1 MRLDECQ
8 QPDSVRNPRMQA
20 DRLEYRSKGRLM
32 RRWQGVWLGGGA
44 LLILGALALMG
55 AGTKTASGEGAAVMS
70 LSPASVQADIGG
82 HQIDMDVKIANA
94 DNLGAFEFTLKFDSS
109 VLEYVSMTGSN
120 FLSTTG
126 RVQQC
131 IGPSFGPN
139 GESPAAVANTYGA
152 FHFGCTT
159 VGVSGNETKPGPSG
173 SGNLAH
179 VVFKTRGTAGETD
192 IAFKG
197 TGAAGDSKYVIRPA
211 DPNVDGD
218 QGDTGFTG
226 IADVLGNNPGASF
239 IGAALQFNDPSAP
252 GPTRVPRA
260 TPTPVSPQTDPDS
273 IQATVTAVLG
283 APERRIT
290 DSVSGAAGSAD
301 GGNGGGVSS
310 TLGGRRGASGPDVG
324 AAGAAGTGAAGAAGT
339 GAAGNRGPNGAPV
352 AGYGPQH
359 QRPGWPGRVAML
371 LFAVGTLALA
381 AGCLRARVVIDR
393 YERR

>member
-1 MRLDECQ
+1 
-8 QPDSVRNPRMQA
+8 
-20 DRLEYRSKGRLM
+20 M
-32 RRWQGVWLGGGA
+32 RRWQGVLMGGGA
-44 LLILGALALMG
+44 LLIVSALALMG
-55 AGTKTASGEGAAVMS
+55 AGTKTASGQGAAVMS

-82 HQIDMDVKIANA
+82 NQIDMDVKIANA

-109 VLEYVSMTGSN
+109 LLEYVSMTGSN

-131 IGPSFGPN
+131 IGPSYGPN

-159 VGVSGNETKPGPSG
+159 IGVSGNETKPGPSG

-179 VVFKTRGTAGETD
+179 IVFKTRGTAGETD

-239 IGAALQFNDPSAP
+239 IGAALQLNDPSAP

-260 TPTPVSPQTDPDS
+260 TPTPVSPQTDPDN

-290 DSVSGAAGSAD
+290 DSGSGGAGSGD
-301 GGNGGGVSS
+301 GGGVSS
-310 TLGGRRGASGPDVG
+310 TLGGRRGISGPDVG
-324 AAGAAGTGAAGAAGT
+324 AAGAAAPNAAGS
-339 GAAGNRGPNGAPV
+339 RGPNGAPV

>member
-8 QPDSVRNPRMQA
+8 QSDSVRNPRMQA

-55 AGTKTASGEGAAVMS
+55 AGARSASGQGAAVMS
-70 LSPASVQADIGG
+70 LSPASVQANIGG
-82 HQIDMDVKIANA
+82 NQIDMDVKIDNA

-109 VLEYVSMTGSN
+109 MLEYVSMTGSN

-131 IGPSFGPN
+131 IGPSYGPN
-139 GESPAAVANTYGA
+139 GESPATIANTYGA

-159 VGVSGNETKPGPSG
+159 IGVSGNETKPGPSG
-173 SGNLAH
+173 SGKLAH
-179 VVFKTRGTAGETD
+179 IVFKTRGTAGETD

-197 TGAAGDSKYVIRPA
+197 TGAAGDSKYVVRPA

-239 IGAALQFNDPSAP
+239 IGAALQLNDPAAP
-252 GPTRVPRA
+252 EPTRVPRA
-260 TPTPVSPQTDPDS
+260 TPTPVSPQTDPDN

-290 DSVSGAAGSAD
+290 DNASGATGGGD
-301 GGNGGGVSS
+301 GGDGGGVSS
-310 TLGGRRGASGPDVG
+310 VLGGRRGTSGPDVG
-324 AAGAAGTGAAGAAGT
+324 ASGSGAGGPSAAGSRA
-339 GAAGNRGPNGAPV
+339 PNGAPI
-352 AGYGPQH
+352 AGYGPQP
-359 QRPGWPGRVAML
+359 QRPGWPGRVATL

-393 YERR
+393 HERR